1 MNTLKAIF
9 LGALQGFTEFL
20 PVSSSGHLAVFGQ
33 WFGRISSTLAFEVL
47 LHLATLIAVVIVYR
61 ERIKKVN
68 FNFLVLLFIAS
79 VPAGV
84 IGILFNDVIE
94 KAFSSSLVIGIA
106 FLFTG
111 TVLFLV
117 GKLPEGK
124 KEQVGIKEALGMGLA
139 QTIAILPGVSR
150 SGMTIASGL
159 ALGLKREE
167 AAAFSFMMSIPVI
180 LGAGLLELKDLLE
193 VGSEGGGLALVLGFG
208 AAVLTGIIAINLVR
222 KLLKSDNFNWFSYYL
237 WGMGVLTIVISL
249 I

>member
-1 MNTLKAIF
+1 M
-9 LGALQGFTEFL
+9 EFL
-20 PVSSSGHLAVFGQ
+20 DFFNYSFFNRALIMSILGGISCGIIGVWILLLNIPFIGVAMSHAAFAGAMTGLLLGINPVLCGFIFCVTSALFIDPVAEKTKLHNN
-33 WFGRISSTLAFEVL
+33 IS
-47 LHLATLIAVVIVYR
+47 IG
-61 ERIKKVN
+61 
-68 FNFLVLLFIAS
+68 LLFS
-79 VPAGV
+79 FM
-84 IGILFNDVIE
+84 L
-94 KAFSSSLVIGIA
+94 GIA